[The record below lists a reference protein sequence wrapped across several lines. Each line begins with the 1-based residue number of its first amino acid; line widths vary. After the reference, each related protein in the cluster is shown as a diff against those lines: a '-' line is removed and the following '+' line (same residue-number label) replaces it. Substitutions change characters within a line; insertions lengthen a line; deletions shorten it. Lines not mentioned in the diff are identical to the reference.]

1 MTHCLKVAAFPRKG
15 LAVKGWDQVFGIVTN
30 EGDLSILQTAVKVGV
45 ELFGTA
51 SRRSRQPPE
60 LYRGLAL
67 SNIARPFHWRR

>member
-1 MTHCLKVAAFPRKG
+1 MTHCLEVAAFPWKG

-45 ELFGTA
+45 VLCVTA

-60 LYRGLAL
+60 IYRGLAL
-67 SNIARPFHWRR
+67 ANSFQPVR